1 MKTKKTDFSTEDTEN
16 LLKKAH
22 IAAADSDV
30 KRLTARLAKKLSA
43 AEELLEY
50 KSADRGAVL
59 KRSAASLR
67 RDLPLGS
74 FGAASDKTLR
84 IKVTRIMEGK

>member
-30 KRLTARLAKKLSA
+30 KRLTARLAKKVSA
-43 AEELLEY
+43 GEELLEY
-50 KSADRGAVL
+50 DTADGGATVQRSSAVLRDDIPLCRFGAV
-59 KRSAASLR
+59 
-67 RDLPLGS
+67 
-74 FGAASDKTLR
+74 SDKPLR
-84 IKVTRIMEGK
+84 IKAAQVMEGK

>member
-1 MKTKKTDFSTEDTEN
+1 METKNTDFSEEDTES

-22 IAAADSDV
+22 IAEAGDAA
-30 KRLTARLAKKLSA
+30 RLTARLAKKLSA

-67 RDLPLGS
+67 RDVPLGS
-74 FGAASDKTLR
+74 FGAASDKPLR
-84 IKVTRIMEGK
+84 IKVTQVMEGK